1 MPRATE
7 RQRGTRRLAA
17 ALALA
22 LSTCLVLTSCGASP
36 RSVAAVCHVWDTQ
49 GLSLHD
55 RFEAANSAVRT
66 SGTSGLLSAL
76 ASIVG
81 APNELSKLMAEMADV
96 APGNAEA
103 DFNSVS
109 TAFKK
114 LSESESESLTN
125 PLAALGGNL
134 IEGFAVSGSLSRV
147 DAFLS
152 THCGIPRH
160 AATNS

>member
-1 MPRATE
+1 
-7 RQRGTRRLAA
+7 
-17 ALALA
+17 
-22 LSTCLVLTSCGASP
+22 
-36 RSVAAVCHVWDTQ
+36 VWDTQ

-55 RFEAANSAVRT
+55 RFEAANTVVRT

-81 APNELSKLMAEMADV
+81 APNELAKLMAEMAAV
-96 APGNAEA
+96 APSNAEA

-109 TAFKK
+109 AAFKK
-114 LSESESESLTN
+114 LSESESKSLTN
-125 PLAALGGNL
+125 PLAAFGSNL

-147 DAFLS
+147 DAFLA

-160 AATNS
+160 QATSS